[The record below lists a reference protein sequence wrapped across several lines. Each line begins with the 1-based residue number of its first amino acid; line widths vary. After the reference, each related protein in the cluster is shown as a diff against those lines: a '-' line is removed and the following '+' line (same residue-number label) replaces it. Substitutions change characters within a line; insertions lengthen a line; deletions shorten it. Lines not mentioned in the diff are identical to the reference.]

1 MRRAALVVMVPT
13 MSEYFGQWKESRF
26 VEGDAA
32 DGEAFNVVSRLSD
45 INDIIGGLEVVYDGV
60 EPAIAEADKAA
71 AGQTGKELQAL
82 SAFIGDLRAQEQS
95 GRRFTPEQADQLGT
109 DAQARGEAVAG
120 QVSQHAA
127 KLGIEIQQ

>member
-1 MRRAALVVMVPT
+1 MVPT

-26 VEGDAA
+26 VKGDAA

-71 AGQTGKELQAL
+71 ARQTDKELQEL
-82 SAFIGDLRAQEQS
+82 SAFIGDLRAQEQG

-127 KLGIEIQQ
+127 KLGVEIQQ